1 MWLTTLRGKIAALVT
16 LILVLCV
23 GGSYFYIIEAQSNQF
38 IDTTKDQAAVLTH
51 AIVKSIQHDMRGE
64 CAQDVQGI
72 FERIGIVPDI
82 ESLRIFDENGKVTKS
97 ADKQEVGLTIEDIG
111 LEIFKAGVP
120 SMPYRGGH
128 GYNAFCM
135 VETIRND
142 TACRACH
149 VTSSEVLSIFE
160 LCLSMKKTDAK
171 VAENRTFLA
180 SSAVVTI
187 ALVGFAIWLIFA
199 VQVNRPI
206 SNLVQAMRRAEGG
219 DLSARVRLPRRD
231 ELGSLGRSLNS
242 MIEKLDTT
250 QREIERFHTEQLIRA
265 ERLASIG
272 ELAANVAHEIK
283 NPLAGISGAVQVLAD
298 DFPREDPRREVA
310 DQILHQCNRMD
321 KTIRDLL
328 NYAQPL
334 TGEPS
339 PVDVNEILD
348 RASFIALP
356 NPARTKVRVHRDF
369 AAGLPRT
376 MADGKHLEQAFL
388 NLILNATQAMP
399 EGGDL
404 TLRTALRDE
413 ADADGG
419 QSFIVA
425 TVADTGVGIPPAS
438 REKIFSPFYTTRTQ
452 GTGLGLSITR
462 KIVEQGGGTVSVTSE
477 PGVGTTFTV
486 RIPVVETRVPA

>member
-1 MWLTTLRGKIAALVT
+1 MWLTTLRGKLATLIT
-16 LILVLCV
+16 LILVVCV
-23 GGSYFYIIEAQSNQF
+23 GGTYFHIIEAQTRQF

-51 AIVKSIQHDMRGE
+51 AIVKSIQHDMTGS
-64 CAQDVQGI
+64 CARDVQGI

-97 ADKQEVGLTIEDIG
+97 ADKKEVGLTIEDIG
-111 LEIFKAGVP
+111 LTIFKAGVP
-120 SMPYRGGH
+120 STPYRGGH

-149 VTSSEVLSIFE
+149 VTNTEVLSIFE
-160 LCLSMKKTDAK
+160 LCLSMKKTDEK
-171 VAENRTFLA
+171 VAKNRTFLA
-180 SSAVVTI
+180 GSAVVTI
-187 ALVGFAIWLIFA
+187 ALVSFAIWLIFA
-199 VQVNRPI
+199 IQVNRPI
-206 SNLVQAMRRAEGG
+206 SNLVKAMHRAEGG
-219 DLSARVRLPRRD
+219 DLSARVRQPGRD

-242 MIEKLDTT
+242 MIEKLDAT
-250 QREIERFHTEQLIRA
+250 QREVERFHTEQLIRA

-272 ELAANVAHEIK
+272 ELAASVAHEIK

-298 DFPREDPRREVA
+298 DFPKGDPRREITE
-310 DQILHQCNRMD
+310 QILHQSERMD

-369 AAGLPRT
+369 ATGLPRT

-399 EGGDL
+399 TGGDL
-404 TLRTALRDE
+404 TLRTVLRE
-413 ADADGG
+413 VPDAEG
-419 QSFIVA
+419 SRRCIEA
-425 TVADTGVGIPPAS
+425 TVADTGVGIPPQI

-462 KIVEQGGGTVSVTSE
+462 KIIEQAGGTVTVASE
-477 PGVGTTFTV
+477 PAKGTTFTV
-486 RIPVVETRVPA
+486 RIPVVETRIQA

>member
-1 MWLTTLRGKIAALVT
+1 MWLRTLRGKIAALVT
-16 LILVLCV
+16 LILVVCV
-23 GGSYFYIIEAQSNQF
+23 GGTYFYIIEAQTNQF
-38 IDTTKDQAAVLTH
+38 VDTTKDQAAVLTH
-51 AIVKSIQHDMRGE
+51 AIVKSIQHDMRGT

-97 ADKQEVGLTIEDIG
+97 ADKKEVGLTIEDIG

-142 TACRACH
+142 TSCRTCH
-149 VTSSEVLSIFE
+149 VTETEVLSIFE
-160 LCLSMKKTDAK
+160 LCLSMKKTDEK
-171 VAENRTFLA
+171 VAKNRAFLA
-180 SSAVVTI
+180 SSAVATI
-187 ALVGFAIWLIFA
+187 ALVSFAIWLIFA
-199 VQVNRPI
+199 IQVNRPI
-206 SNLVQAMRRAEGG
+206 LHLVQAMRRAEGG
-219 DLSARVRLPRRD
+219 DLSARVLKPGRD

-242 MIEKLDTT
+242 MIERLDAT
-250 QREIERFHTEQLIRA
+250 QREVERFHTEQLIRA

-272 ELAANVAHEIK
+272 ELAASVAHEIK
-283 NPLAGISGAVQVLAD
+283 NPLAGISGAIQVLAD
-298 DFPREDPRREVA
+298 DFPKGDPRRA
-310 DQILHQCNRMD
+310 ITDQILHQSERMD

-339 PVDVNEILD
+339 PVAINEILD

-388 NLILNATQAMP
+388 NLILNAVQAMP
-399 EGGDL
+399 DGGDL
-404 TLRTALRDE
+404 TLRTALRE
-413 ADADGG
+413 EQDADGG
-419 QSFIVA
+419 RVLIEA
-425 TVADTGVGIPPAS
+425 TVADTGVGIPPQI

-462 KIVEQGGGTVSVTSE
+462 KIVEQAGGTISVTSA
-477 PGVGTTFTV
+477 PGAGTTFTV
-486 RIPVVETRVPA
+486 RIPVVETRVLA

>member
-1 MWLTTLRGKIAALVT
+1 MWLTTLRGKIAALIT

-23 GGSYFYIIEAQSNQF
+23 GGTYFYIIEAQTSQF
-38 IDTTKDQAAVLTH
+38 VETTKDQAAVLTH
-51 AIVKSIQHDMRGE
+51 AIVKSIQHDMRGTSP
-64 CAQDVQGI
+64 QDVQGI
-72 FERIGIVPDI
+72 FERIGVVADI

-135 VETIRND
+135 VETIRNE
-142 TACRACH
+142 ASCRACH
-149 VTSSEVLSIFE
+149 VTNSDVLAIFE

-171 VAENRTFLA
+171 VAKNRVFLA
-180 SSAVVTI
+180 SSAAATI
-187 ALVGFAIWLIFA
+187 AIVGIAIALMFSA
-199 VQVNRPI
+199 QVDRPI
-206 SNLVQAMRRAEGG
+206 STLVRTMARVEGG
-219 DLSARVRLPRRD
+219 DLSTRVRLPRRD

-242 MIEKLDTT
+242 MIERLDTT
-250 QREIERFHTEQLIRA
+250 QREIERYHTEQLIRA

-272 ELAANVAHEIK
+272 ELAASVAHEIK

-298 DFPREDPRREVA
+298 DFPPGDPRREVTS
-310 DQILHQCNRMD
+310 QILRQSERMD

-334 TGEPS
+334 QGEPS
-339 PVDVNEILD
+339 PVDLNEVLD
-348 RASFIALP
+348 RACFIALP
-356 NPARTKVRVHRDF
+356 NPARSGVRIRREY
-369 AAGLPRT
+369 AAALPRT

-399 EGGDL
+399 GGGELSLSTLLRETPEPEGP
-404 TLRTALRDE
+404 RRE
-413 ADADGG
+413 
-419 QSFIVA
+419 IEV
-425 TVADTGVGIPPAS
+425 VVKDTGVGIPPEI

-462 KIVEQGGGTVSVTSE
+462 KIVEQGGGTITVESE
-477 PGVGTTFTV
+477 PGAGTAFKVT
-486 RIPVVETRVPA
+486 IPVVETRIPM

>member
-1 MWLTTLRGKIAALVT
+1 MWLTTLRGKLAALVT

-23 GGSYFYIIEAQSNQF
+23 GGTYFYIIEAQTSQF
-38 IDTTKDQAAVLTH
+38 VETTKDQAAVLTH
-51 AIVKSIQHDMRGE
+51 AIVKSIQHDMRGS

-97 ADKQEVGLTIEDIG
+97 ADKKEVGLTIEDIG

-142 TACRACH
+142 ASCRTCH
-149 VTSSEVLSIFE
+149 VTETEVLSIFE
-160 LCLSMKKTDAK
+160 LCLSMKKTDEK
-171 VAENRTFLA
+171 VAKNRTFLA
-180 SSAVVTI
+180 SSAVATI
-187 ALVGFAIWLIFA
+187 AIVGFAIWVIFA
-199 VQVNRPI
+199 IQVNRPI
-206 SNLVQAMRRAEGG
+206 SNLMQAMRRAEGG
-219 DLSARVRLPRRD
+219 DLSARVRQPGRD

-250 QREIERFHTEQLIRA
+250 QREVERFHTEQLIRA

-272 ELAANVAHEIK
+272 ELAASVAHEIK
-283 NPLAGISGAVQVLAD
+283 NPLAGISGAMQVLAD
-298 DFPREDPRREVA
+298 DFPKGDPRRGITE
-310 DQILHQCNRMD
+310 QILHQCERMD

-334 TGEPS
+334 AGEPS

-348 RASFIALP
+348 RACFIALP
-356 NPARTKVRVHRDF
+356 NPARTNVRVLRDF

-399 EGGDL
+399 AGGDL
-404 TLRTALRDE
+404 ALRTVLRDE
-413 ADADGG
+413 PEAEGG
-419 QSFIVA
+419 RRLIVA
-425 TVADTGVGIPPAS
+425 TVADTGVGIPAAI

-462 KIVEQGGGTVSVTSE
+462 KIIEQGGGTIAVEST
-477 PGVGTTFTV
+477 PGAGTIFTI

>member
-1 MWLTTLRGKIAALVT
+1 MWLTTLRGKLAALVT
-16 LILVLCV
+16 LILVLSV
-23 GGSYFYIIEAQSNQF
+23 GGTYFYIIEAQTSQF
-38 IDTTKDQAAVLTH
+38 VETTKDQAAVLTH
-51 AIVKSIQHDMRGE
+51 AIVKTIQHDLGGS

-82 ESLRIFDENGKVTKS
+82 ESLRIFDENGKVTRS
-97 ADKQEVGLTIEDIG
+97 ADREEIGLTIEDIG

-128 GYNAFCM
+128 GYNSFCM

-142 TACRACH
+142 PSCRSCH
-149 VTSSEVLSIFE
+149 VTETEMISVFE
-160 LCLSMKKTDAK
+160 LCLSMKKTDEK
-171 VAENRTFLA
+171 VAKNRTFLA

-187 ALVGFAIWLIFA
+187 ALVGFAVWLIFA
-199 VQVNRPI
+199 SQINRPI
-206 SNLVQAMRRAEGG
+206 SRIVQVMRRAEGG
-219 DLSARVRLPRRD
+219 DLSARVSLPRRD
-231 ELGSLGRSLNS
+231 EIGSLGRSLNS
-242 MIEKLDTT
+242 MIERLDAT
-250 QREIERFHTEQLIRA
+250 QREVEHYHTEQLIRA

-272 ELAANVAHEIK
+272 ELAASVAHEIK

-298 DFPREDPRREVA
+298 QFPPDDPRRGVT
-310 DQILHQCNRMD
+310 DQILHQSERMD

-334 TGEPS
+334 NAEPY
-339 PVDVNEILD
+339 PVDVNEALD

-356 NPARTKVRVHRDF
+356 NPARTMVRVHRDF

-399 EGGDL
+399 RGGDL
-404 TLRTALRDE
+404 TLRTRLSDE
-413 ADADGG
+413 PAAGG
-419 QSFIVA
+419 GRAFIEAVI
-425 TVADTGVGIPPAS
+425 ADTGVGIPAGN
-438 REKIFSPFYTTRTQ
+438 RVKIFNPFFTTRTQ

-462 KIVEQGGGTVSVTSE
+462 KIIEQGGGTIAVASE
-477 PGVGTTFTV
+477 PGQGTTFTV
-486 RIPVVETRVPA
+486 RIPVIESRIPA